1 MPEEENVKVA
11 LRVRPFNQRE
21 KQRNAKSIVQMSGNT
36 TFLTNPDDPSDPVKK
51 FTYDHSYWSHDGFKE
66 LPNGYCAQDTSHAN
80 GAKFCDQERVYK
92 DLGRG
97 VLRNAWEGYNSALFA
112 YGQTG
117 SGKSW
122 SVIGY
127 GANKGIVPK
136 FCEEMFRGIDDKR
149 RSGDTT
155 EFEVRLSMLEIYNEI
170 VRDLLSPGGD
180 RKRGLKVREHPK
192 KGFYAEGLQTALV
205 TSYKEIERKLN
216 EGTTNRSIAS
226 TNMNATSSKKLM
238 LNITR
243 GTIMARYA
251 NGEDVFI
258 PRTPIIPNLR
268 AHTIVG
274 IHLTQK
280 SRKSNGQETAKSS
293 IVHLVD
299 LAGSERASNTGATG
313 DRLKEGAAINQSLS
327 CLGNCIHALA
337 ERAMGRNSRVPFRDS
352 VLTRLLMNALGGN
365 SRTIMIA
372 AISPADIN
380 YEETLSTLRYAD
392 RAKQIK
398 TVAIVNED
406 PTEKLIKELRQE
418 NERLKRMLDKGAID
432 VPMQPGM
439 TDEEIIK
446 LRKKWEEEMYAAMAE
461 NDRDLLLIKQSYDD
475 KLKLARQQK
484 GFEWDIAKIEKE
496 KKVRPHFTNLNF
508 DPMLSGKIVHLLKS
522 GENIVGKT
530 DQADIQLLGP
540 SIQERHAIVNY
551 LEHGGVTLEKY
562 QGECR
567 IILNGEPLT
576 ARALLSHCDRILFGT
591 TQLYVFIHPDQM
603 KKTGKKYPDVSYEMA
618 QEEIASKAGISVDD
632 DESLDTA
639 LLNKDLIEVLPGVEE
654 ANAIS
659 EELDKKVKFEI
670 MLLSPQWLGKTSG
683 KTEVYVKMRN
693 LETGVEFTW
702 QKEKFLN
709 RMYVM
714 KEMYQN
720 YEAGEEWDVEE
731 DRDPF
736 IEDLDT
742 EVQIGNVQVFLQPL
756 AYMVELKEQLEIV
769 DYKGTEVG
777 IMNIEI
783 VPCTPQGKE
792 YTEHDDMFVDNPNEL
807 IGKDLHFM
815 VKLLGCRGLPSRF
828 NDITC
833 RYKVYLDTEDNVT
846 EVISDTSNPDF
857 NHKKIFSFRRV
868 TQSLTEYLK
877 EGYIMIQVWGKQT
890 TRKSAV
896 TRAQGKNTKEMFQ
909 ADLLNNANTLMKGF
923 RMNGRVVDPNKQS
936 IIVELLLM
944 KKQQHRQ
951 QQRLENIRRMIDL
964 AETHK
969 KKKLPVSL
977 VKDLYST
984 TSADIAEE
992 LLQKVPTVT
1001 DDADAESSICIV
1013 I

>member
-1 MPEEENVKVA
+1 MPEAENVKVA
-11 LRVRPFNQRE
+11 VRVRPFNQRE

-51 FTYDHSYWSHDGFKE
+51 FTYDHSYWSNDGYKE
-66 LPNGYCAQDTSHAN
+66 LPNGYCTADNTQPN
-80 GAKFCDQERVYK
+80 GSKFCDQEKVYR

-97 VLRNAWEGYNSALFA
+97 VLRNAWDGYNTALFA

-136 FCEEMFRGIDDKR
+136 FCEEMFRSIEDKR
-149 RSGDTT
+149 RGGDQT
-155 EFEVRLSMLEIYNEI
+155 EFEVRFSMLEIYNEI
-170 VRDLLSPGGD
+170 VRDLLNPGGD

-192 KGFYAEGLQTALV
+192 KGFYGSRAL
-205 TSYKEIERKLN
+205 
-216 EGTTNRSIAS
+216 
-226 TNMNATSSKKLM
+226 
-238 LNITR
+238 TR
-243 GTIMARYA
+243 ILC
-251 NGEDVFI
+251 
-258 PRTPIIPNLR
+258 TPLFFSR

-274 IHLTQK
+274 IHLIQK
-280 SRKSNGQETAKSS
+280 SKKPSGQETAKMS

-337 ERAMGRNSRVPFRDS
+337 ERAMGRNARVPFRDS

-406 PTEKLIKELRQE
+406 PTEKLIRELRQE
-418 NERLKRMLDKGAID
+418 NERLRKMLEKGAMD
-432 VPMQPGM
+432 VPIQPGM
-439 TDEEIIK
+439 SDEEIHK
-446 LRKKWEEEMYAAMAE
+446 LRRKWEEEMHAAMAE
-461 NDRDLLLIKQSYDD
+461 NDRDLLQIKQSYDD

-508 DPMLSGKIVHLLKS
+508 DPMLSGKIVHLLKL

-540 SIQERHAIVNY
+540 SIQERHAMVNF
-551 LEHGGVTLEKY
+551 LEHGGVTLEKCHTD
-562 QGECR
+562 CR
-567 IILNGEPLT
+567 ILLNGEPLT
-576 ARALLSHCDRILFGT
+576 ARALLSHCDRIMFGT

-603 KKTGKKYPDVSYEMA
+603 RKTGKKYPDVSYEMA
-618 QEEIASKAGISVDD
+618 QEEIAAKAGISVDD
-632 DESLDTA
+632 DDQSLDTA
-639 LLNKDLIEVLPGVEE
+639 LLNKDLVEVLPGVEE

-670 MLLSPQWLGKTSG
+670 VLLSPQWLGKMSG
-683 KTEVYVKMRN
+683 RTEVYVKMRN
-693 LETGVEFTW
+693 LETGVEFEW
-702 QKEKFLN
+702 PKEKFLN

-720 YEAGEEWDVEE
+720 YEAGDEWDVEE

-742 EVQIGNVQVFLQPL
+742 EVRIGNCQVFLQPL

-769 DYKGTEVG
+769 DYKGAEVG
-777 IMNIEI
+777 ILNIEV
-783 VPCTPQGKE
+783 VPCTAEGKE
-792 YTEHDDMFVDNPNEL
+792 YTEYDDMFVDNPNEL

-828 NDITC
+828 NDIVC
-833 RYKVYLDTEDNVT
+833 RYKVYLETEDNMT
-846 EVISDTSNPDF
+846 EVQSDTSNPDF
-857 NHKKIFSFRRV
+857 NHKRIFSFKRV
-868 TQSLTEYLK
+868 TQSLVEYLK
-877 EGYIMIQVWGKQT
+877 EGYIMVQVWGKQT
-890 TRKSAV
+890 TRKSAI

-923 RMNGRVVDPNKQS
+923 RMNGRVG
-936 IIVELLLM
+936 
-944 KKQQHRQ
+944 
-951 QQRLENIRRMIDL
+951 
-964 AETHK
+964 
-969 KKKLPVSL
+969 
-977 VKDLYST
+977 YFF
-984 TSADIAEE
+984 
-992 LLQKVPTVT
+992 
-1001 DDADAESSICIV
+1001 
-1013 I
+1013 

>member
-1 MPEEENVKVA
+1 
-11 LRVRPFNQRE
+11 
-21 KQRNAKSIVQMSGNT
+21 MSGNT

-66 LPNGYCAQDTSHAN
+66 LPNGYCTQDTTQPN
-80 GAKFCDQERVYK
+80 GAKFCDQERVYR

-97 VLRNAWEGYNSALFA
+97 VLRNAWDGYNSALFA

-136 FCEEMFRGIDDKR
+136 FCEEMFRGIEDKR

-155 EFEVRLSMLEIYNEI
+155 EFEVRFSMLEIYNEI
-170 VRDLLSPGGD
+170 VRDLLNPGGD

-192 KGFYAEGLQTALV
+192 KGFYAEGLKLSMV

-226 TNMNATSSKKLM
+226 TNMNATSS
-238 LNITR
+238 
-243 GTIMARYA
+243 
-251 NGEDVFI
+251 
-258 PRTPIIPNLR
+258 R

-280 SRKSNGQETAKSS
+280 ARKGNGQETAKSS

-337 ERAMGRNSRVPFRDS
+337 ERAMGRNTRVPFRDS

-406 PTEKLIKELRQE
+406 PTEKLIRELRQE

-432 VPMQPGM
+432 VPIHPGM
-439 TDEEIIK
+439 SEEEVAK

-461 NDRDLLLIKQSYDD
+461 NDRDLQQMKQSYDD
-475 KLKLARQQK
+475 KLKFARQQK

-540 SIQERHAIVNY
+540 SIQERHALVNY
-551 LEHGGVTLEKY
+551 LEYGGVTLEKC
-562 QGECR
+562 QSECR
-567 IILNGEPLT
+567 ILLNGEPLT

-591 TQLYVFIHPDQM
+591 TQLYLFVHPDQM
-603 KKTGKKYPDVSYEMA
+603 KKTGKKYPDVTYEMA
-618 QEEIASKAGISVDD
+618 QEEIAAKAGISVDD
-632 DESLDTA
+632 DDQSLDTA

-702 QKEKFLN
+702 PKDKFLN

-720 YEAGEEWDVEE
+720 YEAGEEWDVDE

-777 IMNIEI
+777 IMNIEVI
-783 VPCTPQGKE
+783 PCTPQGKE

-815 VKLLGCRGLPSRF
+815 VNLLGCRGLPSRF

-868 TQSLTEYLK
+868 TQSLVEYLK

-969 KKKLPVSL
+969 KKRLPVSL

-984 TSADIAEE
+984 TSADVAEE

-1001 DDADAESSICIV
+1001 DDVDAESSICAV
-1013 I
+1013 L

>member
-1 MPEEENVKVA
+1 
-11 LRVRPFNQRE
+11 
-21 KQRNAKSIVQMSGNT
+21 MSGNT

-51 FTYDHSYWSHDGFKE
+51 FTYDHSYWSHDGYKE
-66 LPNGYCAQDTSHAN
+66 LPNGYCTPDQTQPN
-80 GAKFCDQERVYK
+80 GSKFCDQERVYR

-97 VLRNAWEGYNSALFA
+97 VLRNAWDGYNSALFA

-127 GANKGIVPK
+127 GANKGIVPR
-136 FCEEMFRGIDDKR
+136 FCEEMFRGIEDKKR
-149 RSGDTT
+149 AGDTT
-155 EFEVRLSMLEIYNEI
+155 EFEVRFSMLEIYNEI
-170 VRDLLSPGGD
+170 VRDLLNPGGD

-192 KGFYAEGLQTALV
+192 KGFYAEGLKLSMV

-226 TNMNATSSKKLM
+226 TNMNATSS
-238 LNITR
+238 
-243 GTIMARYA
+243 
-251 NGEDVFI
+251 
-258 PRTPIIPNLR
+258 R

-274 IHLTQK
+274 IHLVQK
-280 SRKSNGQETAKSS
+280 GKKGNGQETAKSS

-299 LAGSERASNTGATG
+299 LAGSERAANTGATG

-337 ERAMGRNSRVPFRDS
+337 ERAMGKNTRVPFRDS

-372 AISPADIN
+372 SISPADIN

-406 PTEKLIKELRQE
+406 PTEKLIRELRQE
-418 NERLKRMLDKGAID
+418 NERLKRMLEKGAMD
-432 VPMQPGM
+432 VPIQPGM
-439 TDEEIIK
+439 TEEEIERMK
-446 LRKKWEEEMYAAMAE
+446 KKWEEEMHAAMAE
-461 NDRDLLLIKQSYDD
+461 NDRDLQQIKQSYDD
-475 KLKLARQQK
+475 KLKLSRQQK

-508 DPMLSGKIVHLLKS
+508 DPMLSGKIVHLLKM

-551 LEHGGVTLEKY
+551 LEHGGVTLEKCHS
-562 QGECR
+562 ECR
-567 IILNGEPLT
+567 ILLNGEPLT
-576 ARALLSHCDRILFGT
+576 ARALLSHCDRIMFGT

-603 KKTGKKYPDVSYEMA
+603 KKTGKKYPEVTYEMA
-618 QEEIASKAGISVDD
+618 QEEIAAKAGISVDGD
-632 DESLDTA
+632 DQSLDTA
-639 LLNKDLIEVLPGVEE
+639 LLNKDLLEVLPGVEE

-683 KTEVYVKMRN
+683 RTEVYVKMRN
-693 LETGVEFTW
+693 LETGVEFEW
-702 QKEKFLN
+702 PKDKFLN

-720 YEAGEEWDVEE
+720 YESGEEWDVEE

-736 IEDLDT
+736 IEDLDA
-742 EVQIGNVQVFLQPL
+742 EVRIGSVQVFLQPL

-769 DYKGTEVG
+769 DYKGAEVG
-777 IMNIEI
+777 IMNIEV
-783 VPCTPQGKE
+783 VPCTAQGKE

-828 NDITC
+828 NDIRC
-833 RYKVYLDTEDNVT
+833 KYKVYLDTEDNTT

-857 NHKKIFSFRRV
+857 NHKRLFSFKRV
-868 TQSLTEYLK
+868 TQSLVEYLK
-877 EGYIMIQVWGKQT
+877 EGYIMVQVWGKQT
-890 TRKSAV
+890 ARKSAV

-951 QQRLENIRRMIDL
+951 QQRLENIRRMIDI

-984 TSADIAEE
+984 TSAEVAEE
-992 LLQKVPTVT
+992 LLQKVPSAV
-1001 DDADAESSICIV
+1001 DDADAESSICSLL
-1013 I
+1013 